1 MKHHKFTHT
10 TITHHEDGSH
20 TTKHH
25 HEDGKSHKEYAKH
38 DHDGMMDGM
47 MEHTAPPNPGEAAAN
62 AGDHGI
68 PAEHAAPAGIP
79 MGAGAGAPPP
89 AGA

>member
-1 MKHHKFTHT
+1 MKHHEFSHT
-10 TITHHEDGSH
+10 VITHHHDGSH

-25 HEDGKSHKEYAKH
+25 HESGDDKKHVEYAKH

-47 MEHTAPPNPGEAAAN
+47 MEHTAAPPSADMAAAD

-68 PAEHAAPAGIP
+68 PPAAAGPAGIP
-79 MGAGAGAPPP
+79 PAPAAAPGA
-89 AGA
+89 